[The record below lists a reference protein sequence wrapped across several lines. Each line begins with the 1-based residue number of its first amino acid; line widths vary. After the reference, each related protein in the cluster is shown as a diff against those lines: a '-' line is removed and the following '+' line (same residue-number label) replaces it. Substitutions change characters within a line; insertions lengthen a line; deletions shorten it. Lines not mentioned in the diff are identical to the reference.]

1 MSRTYTPN
9 QYQFNTA
16 YNQRILHQNTQ
27 DSKVYLSRTSNYLLK
42 AIGDDLVLSGL
53 DLQIDDNID
62 VDTISITIL
71 PGLLIQDTTLIELTD
86 PTTLTLN
93 LRPYDQSSG
102 YIIVYTSYQ
111 YQNST
116 LENNLQLKM
125 SYITTNGTN
134 IQPSTDIWDPN
145 YNRILLYRFSF
156 TKLPQATLT
165 LIEEPNFTIYNTPYY
180 LKGQTNFTNFSTQI
194 LDHASNSSTYGYA
207 TTNNAGHIRIGSNL
221 SISNGTLSV
230 QEASQS
236 SAGAVKLATT
246 EEAILMESSS
256 LALTPASLRQM
267 ILNLKDIEIQVT
279 DPGIT
284 LGTALILAS

>member
-16 YNQRILHQNTQ
+16 YNQRILHQNIQ

-42 AIGDDLVLSGL
+42 AIGDDVVLSGL
-53 DLQIDDNID
+53 DLQINDNID

-71 PGLLIQDTTLIELTD
+71 PGLLIQDTTLIDVRESI
-86 PTTLTLN
+86 TLTLN

-125 SYITTNGTN
+125 SYITTQGIG

-156 TKLPQATLT
+156 TKLPQAALT

-180 LKGQTNFTNFSTQI
+180 LKGQVNFTNFSTQI

-207 TTNNAGHIRIGSNL
+207 TTTNAGHIRVGSNL
-221 SISNGTLSV
+221 SIANGTLSV

-246 EEAILMESSS
+246 EEAILMESTT
-256 LALTPASLRQM
+256 LALTPASIRT
-267 ILNLKDIEIQVT
+267 NDFESKRY
-279 DPGIT
+279 
-284 LGTALILAS
+284 